1 MATNLYI
8 ENYAPEVSQAGG
20 IKTKKPVTLSGTG
33 ATLTVAGTTTLAA
46 VNITGTTTLSGTVIG
61 YATSAQSSQG
71 PTAAATY
78 AVNQTIF
85 VNDNVT
91 GTYKVVAVTA
101 TFGTAST
108 SGTVNVEVATG
119 TQAIASG
126 TNQMSSALV
135 LSGTANTPVNG
146 TITTQTTIS
155 AGARVNLIFAGTVTN
170 LANFSINV
178 ILQKIS

>member
-1 MATNLYI
+1 MAKNLLIEKYVPAIRLQGGYI
-8 ENYAPEVSQAGG
+8 SKLPITTTGL
-20 IKTKKPVTLSGTG
+20 TTLS
-33 ATLTVAGTTTLAA
+33 A
-46 VNITGTTTLSGTVIG
+46 VTITGTTTLSGNIIG

-91 GTYKVVAVTA
+91 GTYKVVAATA
-101 TFGTAST
+101 TFGTAGG
-108 SGTVNVEVATG
+108 SGCTVNVEVATG
-119 TQAIASG
+119 TQAIGSG
-126 TNQMSSALV
+126 TNQMATPLALT
-135 LSGTANTPVNG
+135 GTANTPVNG
-146 TITTQTTIS
+146 TITTQTTVS
-155 AGARVNLIFAGTVTN
+155 AGARINLIFAGTVTG

>member
-1 MATNLYI
+1 MTQFL
-8 ENYAPEVSQAGG
+8 EDTEVAIQVAGG
-20 IKTKKPVTLSGTG
+20 INTAKPVVLSGSAASLTVGG
-33 ATLTVAGTTTLAA
+33 ATTLNGATTL
-46 VNITGTTTLSGTVIG
+46 TGTVTLSGTVIG

-71 PTAAATY
+71 PTVAATY

-91 GTYKVVAVTA
+91 GTYKIVAVA
-101 TFGTAST
+101 AVFGTAGG
-108 SGTVNVEVATG
+108 SGNTVNVEVATG

-126 TNQMSSALV
+126 TNQMSSAIV
-135 LSGTANTPVNG
+135 LTGTANTTVNG
-146 TITTQTTIS
+146 VITTQTTIS
-155 AGARVNLIFAGTVTN
+155 AGARVNLIFAGTVTG

>member
-1 MATNLYI
+1 MTQYI
-8 ENYAPEVSQAGG
+8 EDTHIEVGIAGG
-20 IKTKKPVTLSGTG
+20 INTAKPVVLSGSA
-33 ATLTVAGTTTLAA
+33 ATLTVAGTTSLGA
-46 VNITGTTTLSGTVIG
+46 VSISGVTTLSGTIIG

-71 PTAAATY
+71 PTVAATY

-91 GTYKVVAVTA
+91 GTYKVVGVTA

-108 SGTVNVEVATG
+108 SGTVNVEIATG

-126 TNQMSSALV
+126 TNQMSSAIV

-170 LANFSINV
+170 LANFSINI

>member
-1 MATNLYI
+1 MANLYI
-8 ENYAPEVSQAGG
+8 ENYAPEVTQAGG
-20 IKTKKPVTLSGTG
+20 IKTKKPVTLSGS
-33 ATLTVAGTTTLAA
+33 AASLTVG
-46 VNITGTTTLSGTVIG
+46 GTTTLSGATNLSGTVTLSGTIIG

>member
-1 MATNLYI
+1 M
-8 ENYAPEVSQAGG
+8 VAGKDKLESFIPVVRYYG
-20 IKTKKPVTLSGTG
+20 LKTDKSVVFTG
-33 ATLTVAGTTTLAA
+33 AVSLSGTTTL
-46 VNITGTTTLSGTVIG
+46 TGTIIG
-61 YATSAQSSQG
+61 YATSVQSNQG
-71 PTAAATY
+71 PTVAATY

-91 GTYKVVAVTA
+91 GTYKIVGVSA

-146 TITTQTTIS
+146 TITTQTTIA
-155 AGARVNLIFAGTVTN
+155 AGSRVNLIFAGTVTN
-170 LANFSINV
+170 LAAFSINV